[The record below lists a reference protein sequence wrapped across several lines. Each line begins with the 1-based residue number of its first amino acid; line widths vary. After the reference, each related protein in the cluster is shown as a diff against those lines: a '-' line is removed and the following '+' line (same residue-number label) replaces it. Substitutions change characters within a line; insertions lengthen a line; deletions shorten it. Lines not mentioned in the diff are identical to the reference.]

1 MAGPP
6 HQAGISRLVR
16 LDREPPSEELY
27 ADGSY
32 EGPAQNRLC
41 GGSLLNSPAMPASA
55 NRHPPLPTATGATM
69 AWPSASWFR
78 TWSPLTFQLHCSI
91 FVFRPSGPAGEAASC

>member
-32 EGPAQNRLC
+32 EGPAQNHGYRRGPERAWAARITCAFL
-41 GGSLLNSPAMPASA
+41 SSSA
-55 NRHPPLPTATGATM
+55 RVEPR
-69 AWPSASWFR
+69 SQFD
-78 TWSPLTFQLHCSI
+78 
-91 FVFRPSGPAGEAASC
+91 